1 MRLDWSSDF
10 ARLSQIISRSTGWRR
25 NSKCSKVRRMQAG
38 ARPSTARPEGRRG
51 HLTSFEGQACVGSV
65 HTDLRAAIVDDKKY
79 KNLEI
84 KFEKTRRGED
94 RRQRPGKA
102 GADLRNGPDGQ
113 QRVYSRALKLL
124 QGRNGALWLGSGD
137 SLQIMDFQKKSK
149 SQHQRIRRQSEP
161 RSRPPRPPAAL
172 RGLPRALTASYG
184 PREPVWGRA
193 WHPLPQRRT

>member
-113 QRVYSRALKLL
+113 QRTCARARKRR
-124 QGRNGALWLGSGD
+124 QGRHGAVRLGSGD
-137 SLQIMDFQKKSK
+137 SLQIMDFQKNQSPIIKS
-149 SQHQRIRRQSEP
+149 IRRQSEP

-172 RGLPRALTASYG
+172 HGLPRAPTASLG
-184 PREPVWGRA
+184 PSEPV
-193 WHPLPQRRT
+193 